1 MLLVL
6 VFGAVFFAILVGLSG
21 FVLAQNRTQ
30 EVVRAQSEAS
40 SIAEAGL
47 EYYRWLLSH
56 YPGDTQNHT
65 GHNGP
70 FVINYTNGEG
80 QNAGT
85 YTLSVVGNEACG
97 AVQSIDVTSKG
108 VPADAPNESA
118 TLWARYAQPSVAR
131 YNMILNSS
139 VWFGPGPIFGPV
151 HSNGGIRMDGD
162 PNAPVTSSVTTWT
175 CDPSYGCSGHQTE
188 PGVFGSG
195 SNPSMWSYPTP
206 QTDFGAIASDYAS
219 LKSIAQS
226 MGLYF
231 PRISTSKQPYL
242 GYHLVFNGDGTVT
255 VYQVTSVSKNLRSYP
270 ADGVYG
276 YSKQDYGAITAE
288 TLLGTYT
295 VPTNCGLIFVE
306 DNVWMEGSISGK
318 VTVVAANVT
327 NPGVYPNIQLTNN
340 ITYTSFDGTAGLTA
354 IASHSVLINP
364 VAPADLTLDGIFVA
378 QSGAFGV
385 NLYPCSTYG
394 NKSTLNM
401 LGTVVSSMRPTTYWM
416 YGNMGNGCSGGSSG
430 YPNGTS
436 AFDRQNSTNPPPFTP
451 ITSTQWQF
459 VDWKQE

>member
-6 VFGAVFFAILVGLSG
+6 VFGAVFFAVLVGLSG
-21 FVLAQNRTQ
+21 FVLEQNKAQ
-30 EVVRAQSEAS
+30 EFVRAQSEAFN
-40 SIAEAGL
+40 IAEAGL

-56 YPGDTQNHT
+56 FPGDTQNHT

-80 QNAGT
+80 QSAGT
-85 YTLSVVGNEACG
+85 YTLSIVGNEACNT
-97 AVQSIDVTSKG
+97 VQSIDVTSKG
-108 VPADAPNESA
+108 VPADASDVSA

-139 VWFGPGPIFGPV
+139 VWFGGGPIYGPV
-151 HSNGGIRMDGD
+151 HSNGGIRMDGN
-162 PNAPVTSSVTTWT
+162 PNAPITSSVSTWT
-175 CDPSYGCSGHQTE
+175 CDPSYGCSGNQTE

-195 SNPSMWSYPTP
+195 TNQNLWSYPTP
-206 QTDFGAIASDYAS
+206 QTDFGAIASNFSS

-226 MGLYF
+226 EGLYF
-231 PRISTSKQPYL
+231 PTVSTSKSSHL

-255 VYQVTSVSKNLRSYP
+255 VYTVTAVSKQVRAYP

-276 YSKQDYGAITAE
+276 YNKDYGVIE
-288 TLLGTYT
+288 TESLLGTYT
-295 VPTNCGLIFVE
+295 IPTNCGLIFVE
-306 DNVWMEGSISGK
+306 DNAWIEGAISGK
-318 VTVVAANVT
+318 VTVVAANT
-327 NPGVYPNIQLTNN
+327 TTPGVYPNIELTGN
-340 ITYTSFDGTAGLTA
+340 ITYNAFDGTVGLTA
-354 IASHSVLINP
+354 IASHSVLISP
-364 VAPADLTLDGIFVA
+364 VAPSDLTLDGIFVA

-385 NLYPCSTYG
+385 NMYPCSSYG

-416 YGNMGNGCSGGSSG
+416 YSGGGSGCSGYSG

-436 AFDRQNSTNPPPFTP
+436 TFDRQNSTNPPPFTP
-451 ITSTQWQF
+451 VTSTQWQF

>member
-6 VFGAVFFAILVGLSG
+6 VFGAVFFAVIVGLSG
-21 FVLAQNRTQ
+21 FVLEQNRAQ
-30 EVVRAQSEAS
+30 EFVRAQSEAFN
-40 SIAEAGL
+40 IAEAGL

-56 YPGDTQNHT
+56 YPGDTQDHT

-70 FVINYTNGEG
+70 FIVPYVNGEG

-85 YTLSVVGNEACG
+85 YTLSVVGNEACN

-108 VPADAPNESA
+108 VPADAPNVSA

-139 VWFGPGPIFGPV
+139 VWFGGGPIYGPV
-151 HSNGGIRMDGD
+151 HSNGGIRMDGN

-175 CDPSYGCSGHQTE
+175 CDPSYGCQGNQTE

-195 SNPSMWSYPTP
+195 TNQDLWSYPTP
-206 QTDFGAIASDYAS
+206 QTDFAAIASNFSS
-219 LKSIAQS
+219 LKSVAQS
-226 MGLYF
+226 EGLYF
-231 PRISTSKQPYL
+231 PRISTSKQYYL

-255 VYQVTSVSKNLRSYP
+255 VYKVTDVSKSIRSYP
-270 ADGVYG
+270 VDGVYG
-276 YSKQDYGAITAE
+276 YNKQDYGLITAE

-295 VPTNCGLIFVE
+295 IPANCGLIFVE

-327 NPGVYPNIQLTNN
+327 TPGVYPNIQLTNN
-340 ITYTSFDGTAGLTA
+340 LTYTAFDGTSGLTA

-364 VAPADLTLDGIFVA
+364 TAPADLTLDGIFVA
-378 QSGAFGV
+378 QSGAFGM
-385 NLYPCSTYG
+385 NMYPCSAYG
-394 NKSTLNM
+394 SKSTLDI
-401 LGTVVSSMRPTTYWM
+401 LGTIVSSMRPITYWW
-416 YGNMGNGCSGGSSG
+416 YGGGGGCSGWSG
-430 YPNGTS
+430 YSNGTS

-451 ITSTQWQF
+451 VTSTQWQF
-459 VDWKQE
+459 VDWRQE